1 LKGLVHAI
9 GETSESAA
17 AGDLQKI
24 MAENNQ
30 PVIEEQADLEAKFRV
45 LMYDHSKFLFN
56 FVMTF
61 HLNSTLSGKD
71 KTVTSLIPPSPTCLA
86 LSLPNSSSQLLP
98 TLHTNAIAAAL
109 LQPARLRN
117 LYS

>member
-1 LKGLVHAI
+1 VTHEPEESQSRLTATDKTALKGLVHAI
-9 GETSESAA
+9 GATSESAA

-24 MAENNQ
+24 LVENNQ
-30 PVIEEQADLEAKFRV
+30 PVLEEKSDIEAKFRV

-71 KTVTSLIPPSPTCLA
+71 KTVTSTLPPPPTRPPTRLA
-86 LSLPNSSSQLLP
+86 LSLPNS
-98 TLHTNAIAAAL
+98 
-109 LQPARLRN
+109 
-117 LYS
+117 

>member
-1 LKGLVHAI
+1 
-9 GETSESAA
+9 
-17 AGDLQKI
+17 

-61 HLNSTLSGKD
+61 HLNSTLLGKD
-71 KTVTSLIPPSPTCLA
+71 KTVTSHTAPTHLLGLVFAKLIVATA
-86 LSLPNSSSQLLP
+86 ANSSYKRHRSCSFAACALTQSVLL
-98 TLHTNAIAAAL
+98 TVA
-109 LQPARLRN
+109 N
-117 LYS
+117 LAMLKPIF